1 MREIYNAL
9 HKNLSAAR
17 LTYLLALICVA
28 LFATLKYF
36 MISPI
41 ISDELLTKFGAPTA
55 IEIYNFQYWGIVS
68 NSFVHYEI
76 GHFIL
81 NLTGLILLGS
91 YVERRI
97 GFSKFFFLGLYASLV
112 SSAFQLAFSDDA
124 GIGLSGV
131 NYALFGFI
139 FYKSFYDLRFKM
151 AIKNFALMGMLFF
164 IPICEYMNLYSDW
177 NVATIALISGFMV
190 GAVFGMMD
198 NSNSK
203 IAKFSLIIGFIFS
216 VVSLIYTPWSSQWN
230 CAMGIRKHENGKIKE
245 AKKYYEA
252 AHVCNPQA
260 NCANDNLKIIKVD
273 ELSGLALMAHNRG
286 QYIKAGKYY
295 DQILQI
301 DPSNLWAI
309 NNKKRLP

>member
-55 IEIYNFQYWGIVS
+55 IEIYNFQYWGIVT

-97 GFSKFFFLGLYASLV
+97 GIAKFFYLGLYSSLV
-112 SSAFQLAFSDDA
+112 SSACQLAFSDDA

-139 FYKSFYDLRFKM
+139 FYKSFNDLRFKM

-164 IPICEYMNLYSDW
+164 IPICEYMNLFSDW

-190 GAVFGMMD
+190 GALFGIMD
-198 NSNSK
+198 TYSSK
-203 IAKFSLIIGFIFS
+203 LPKIVLVLGLIFS
-216 VVSLIYTPWSSQWN
+216 IVSLLYAPWTSQWN
-230 CAMGIRKHENGKIKE
+230 CAMGIRKHENGNIKE

-252 AHVCNPQA
+252 AHVRNPLA

-286 QYIKAGKYY
+286 NYIKAGKYY

-301 DPSNLWAI
+301 DPSNQWAI